1 MAPGPGQLAVVGTP
15 VHAAQAAAPDRPAS
29 ASAGTSLKAQFYK
42 DVLESSPTVDWFEV
56 HPENYMVEG
65 GPLLR
70 HLEAIRRDYPL
81 SLHGVGMSLGSCEPP
96 ASNHLDRLAALV
108 DRFQPFVVSEHL
120 SWSRTNDAFFADLL
134 PLPMTREALAT
145 VSANLARAQDHLGR
159 ALLIENPSAY
169 LQFRDQEIPEPE
181 FLSELVQRTGCGL
194 LLDVNN
200 LFVSASNQA
209 FDPIAWLDSIDLQA
223 VEEIHLA
230 GHAID
235 RASGPCIRIDDHG
248 SPVPDGV
255 WNLYRV
261 VVQRCGPTPTLIER
275 DANLPPLQDLV
286 DEAQMAGRIMRDLV
300 AGSAGGRPSPDGAA
314 RARLG

>member
-1 MAPGPGQLAVVGTP
+1 MAGTP
-15 VHAAQAAAPDRPAS
+15 VDAALAAASDRPAS
-29 ASAGTSLKAQFYK
+29 ASAGIGLKAQFYK
-42 DVLESSPTVDWFEV
+42 EVIESSPTVDWFEV

-65 GPLLR
+65 GPPLR
-70 HLEAIRRDYPL
+70 HLEVIRRDYPL

-96 ASNHLDRLAALV
+96 TSSHLDRLATLV

-120 SWSRTNDAFFADLL
+120 SWSRTNDTFLADLL
-134 PLPMTREALAT
+134 PLPMTREALTT

-200 LFVSASNQA
+200 LFVSASNQD
-209 FDPIAWLDSIDLQA
+209 FDAITWLDAIDLQA

-235 RASGPCIRIDDHG
+235 RASGSCIRIDDHG
-248 SPVPDGV
+248 SPVPDEV

-261 VVQRCGPTPTLIER
+261 VMQRRGPTPTLIER

-286 DEAQMAGRIMRDLV
+286 DEAQMAARIMRSLTASRAD
-300 AGSAGGRPSPDGAA
+300 GRPSWTPDGAA
-314 RARLG
+314 RAHLR